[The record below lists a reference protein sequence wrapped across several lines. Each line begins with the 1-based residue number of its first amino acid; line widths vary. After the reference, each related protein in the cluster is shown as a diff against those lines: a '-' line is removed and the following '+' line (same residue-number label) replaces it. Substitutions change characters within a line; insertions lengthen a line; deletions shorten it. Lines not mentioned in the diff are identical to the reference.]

1 MLNAELTYQKN
12 LFQDWNEGFFFFL
25 LLSST
30 VKLQMSRASCGMPKN
45 FRLTA
50 SKMLCNS

>member
-12 LFQDWNEGFFFFL
+12 LFQDRNEVFFFL